1 MQLQLSLTLADDL
14 YDLLLIRGEP
24 LDYVETAHRL
34 LSLRG
39 APDPLCRSVM
49 DTLVRGDRRF
59 CWSSPTTLGLLDW
72 KLADPDLADVPFVV
86 VDLET
91 TGTRP
96 GLGKITEIGAVRIEG
111 LCQVAEFETLVNPQR
126 PILPKVIEITGI
138 TPRMVAG
145 APRIE
150 EVMPHFLDFL
160 RDAVIVAHNALFDLS
175 FLNYELTRLKGRR
188 LGEGA
193 IDTVLLA
200 RQMAPG
206 LPNYRLGTVAYAL
219 GSPVASCHRALADAQ
234 ATAHVFLTLIG
245 RLQEQ
250 GVTRLNQ
257 ARSTIDPAH
266 RRDRHKVALTR
277 DLPRA
282 PGAYLF
288 LDEDGQVLYVG
299 KADRLRDRVR
309 SYFVANPGHPRKVR
323 QAVRRLRKVT
333 WQETGSSLEAVVREQ
348 ELILE
353 HRPPCNVQGRKPE
366 TYVYL
371 KAAGK
376 DRGMRLYASDRPG
389 GPKGLMLGPFRGR
402 TRVLQ
407 AVELLRRSYP
417 LRQCV
422 NSSTGPVCLY
432 GQTGRC
438 LSPCRGEESR
448 DRHDRLL
455 VDLLTWVAGGAMPDD
470 GDPLERGRQ
479 VMADLSR
486 QRRFEEAQ
494 AARDAVDHVA
504 HLRRAYAA
512 LEAALDLRTA
522 VLWPDPTDASAA
534 RLNLVWHGKLVAAQ
548 TLTSANGSLEVGRL
562 LRSLSF
568 PQEGPQ
574 GREGE
579 GRDNGHAPGAS
590 SFGGIAVAQEELDGL
605 LAVRRWFLENPGIKT
620 LPCPVEGTPSHRIEH
635 WRRIIVAELDRLLS
649 T

>member
-24 LDYVETAHRL
+24 VDFVETARRL

-39 APDPLCRSVM
+39 APDALCRSVM
-49 DTLVRGDRRF
+49 DTLVKGDRRF

-72 KLADPDLADVPFVV
+72 KLADPDLAAVPFVV

-96 GLGKITEIGAVRIEG
+96 GPGKITEIGAVRIEG
-111 LCQVAEFETLVNPQR
+111 LCAVREFETLVNPQR
-126 PILPKVIEITGI
+126 PIAPKVVEITGI

-150 EVMPHFLDFL
+150 EVLPHFLDFL
-160 RDAVIVAHNALFDLS
+160 QDAVIVAHNALFDLS
-175 FLNYELTRLKGRR
+175 FLNYELTRLRGRR
-188 LGEGA
+188 LGDGA

-206 LPNYRLGTVAYAL
+206 LPNYRLGTVSQAL

-234 ATAHVFLTLIG
+234 ATAHVFLTLVG
-245 RLQEQ
+245 RLQEK
-250 GVTRLNQ
+250 GITRLNQ

-277 DLPRA
+277 DLPRS

-309 SYFVANPGHPRKVR
+309 SYFVANPGHSRKVR
-323 QAVRRLRKVT
+323 QAVRRLRTVS
-333 WQETGSSLEAVVREQ
+333 WEETGSPLEAVVREQ

-353 HRPPCNVQGRKPE
+353 HRPPCNVMGRKPE

-371 KAAGK
+371 KAAGR
-376 DRGMRLYASDRPG
+376 DRGLRLYASDRPG
-389 GPKGLMLGPFRGR
+389 GTKGIVLGPFRGR
-402 TRVLQ
+402 SRVLQ

-417 LRQCV
+417 LRQCA
-422 NSSTGPVCLY
+422 NTRTGPYCLY

-438 LSPCRGEESR
+438 LSPCQGGRPREE
-448 DRHDRLL
+448 HDRLL
-455 VDLLTWVAGGAMPDD
+455 VEILGWVTGGAAPPD

-479 VMADLSR
+479 VMEELAR
-486 QRRFEEAQ
+486 GRRFEEAQ
-494 AARDAVDHVA
+494 AARDALDHVA

-512 LEAALDLRTA
+512 LADALRLRTA
-522 VLWPDPTDASAA
+522 ALWPVGDGTPAV
-534 RLNLVWHGKLVAAQ
+534 RLNLVWDGVLVAAQ
-548 TLTSANGSLEVGRL
+548 TLTPANASLEVGRL
-562 LRSLSF
+562 LRSLEDR
-568 PQEGPQ
+568 PRPAAQ
-574 GREGE
+574 GARATADGAHTGE
-579 GRDNGHAPGAS
+579 GDYGPLPASPSPRWNWTGCWRSGAGSWTIPARERRPARRMVPTPTGSRPG
-590 SFGGIAVAQEELDGL
+590 GGA
-605 LAVRRWFLENPGIKT
+605 
-620 LPCPVEGTPSHRIEH
+620 
-635 WRRIIVAELDRLLS
+635 
-649 T
+649 